1 MEQAN
6 RSAWE
11 EQEKLSRA
19 LEDERKG
26 NMKNVM
32 STIQKNMKDQKMK
45 LLKQIKLLNDE
56 KNIFSSKFKECKEN
70 CNKLKT
76 LLDQKMAEY
85 QRLQAEYDAL
95 SSAAGK

>member
-1 MEQAN
+1 
-6 RSAWE
+6 
-11 EQEKLSRA
+11 
-19 LEDERKG
+19 
-26 NMKNVM
+26 
-32 STIQKNMKDQKMK
+32 MKDQKMK

-76 LLDQKMAEY
+76 QLDQKMAEY

-95 SSAAGK
+95 SSAAGKQTMHVCMYLSLSFRAYVYDFCFFVCLRLHQVM